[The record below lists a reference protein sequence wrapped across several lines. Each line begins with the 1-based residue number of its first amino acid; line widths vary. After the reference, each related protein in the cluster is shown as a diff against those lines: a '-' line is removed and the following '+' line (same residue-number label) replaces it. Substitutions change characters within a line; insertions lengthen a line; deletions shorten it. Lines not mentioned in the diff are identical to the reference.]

1 MLQRII
7 DFSLR
12 NKFLVVLA
20 TLTLLLGGIYAVRH
34 IPLDAIPDLSDTQ
47 VIIYT
52 PWEGQAPNI
61 VEDQVTYPIT
71 TKMLSVPKSK
81 VVRGYSFYGFS
92 FVYVIFED
100 GTDPYWARSRVLEY
114 LSSITAQMPKGV
126 TPSLGPDAT
135 GVGWAFMYSLN
146 STNRDLAELRSMQD
160 WYLKYQLTAV
170 PGVAELASVGGF
182 VKQYQVTVDPTKLR
196 AYNLALKDVST
207 AIERSNGEVGGR
219 SLELAEREFILRVK
233 GYVTSLDDLKK
244 IAVGIGDKGVPILLR
259 DVATIQFGPDMRRG
273 IAEANGEGETVGGI
287 VIVRYGANAY
297 QVIQDVKAKL
307 ATAMKALPAD
317 VKVTVN
323 YDRSE
328 LIDHAVKTLEEKLI
342 EESIVV
348 ALVCFLFLLHLRSA
362 LVAIIILPVA
372 VLIALLVMFGQ
383 GISSNIMSLGGIAI
397 AIGAMVDAVIIMIE
411 NAHKHLEHDQGKKPH
426 WEIIRDA
433 AVEVG
438 PTLFYSL
445 LVITVS
451 FLPVFTLQEQEGRLF
466 KPLAFTK
473 TYSMAAAALLSITLA
488 PVLMGWFIRG
498 KIPSEEK
505 NPLNRLLIWIYHP
518 LLDFVIRWR
527 KSVIVVA
534 FLVVAWVF
542 FPWNSLIVANLPKES
557 GEKLVQRAPHPGP
570 LPIGSADSADA
581 EREKRSSTS
590 GRTSAAD
597 SSTNSQQSTSGHNV
611 SPLPAGEGQGEGE
624 RVAQTTWR
632 PSLRNVAA
640 KFGSFF
646 PFQNIGSEFM
656 PPLYEGDL
664 LYMPTTFPG
673 ISPTKARELLQVTD
687 RLIKSFPE
695 VAEVFGKAGRA
706 ETATDPAPMDMIE
719 TTIRLKPEA
728 EWPAVDIKDDDGKVI
743 AHRQRTP
750 DELTDAL
757 NEVVQ
762 IPGLNNAWTMP
773 IRTRIDML
781 STGIKTPVGIKIAGP
796 DLATLERI
804 GTEVEAVVRKVPGT
818 TSVFAERVMGGRFIE
833 FEIDREAIARYG
845 LTLAD
850 VQDVLSVALGGMPLT
865 TTVEGLQRYTIN
877 LRYDRDFRS
886 DLRALREDIVVPTPT
901 GAQIPLGQL
910 ATVKVVDGPMGIKSE
925 GAVPNAWVYVDI
937 RGVDIGT
944 YVQMAMHAV
953 NEAVARG
960 DIKLPGGYNLFWS
973 GQYEYMLRA
982 KERLMIVVPLTLLLI
997 TLIIYLNTKSAIKT
1011 AIVMLAVPFSL
1022 VGAFWAIYL
1031 CGYNLSVAV
1040 WVGIIALAG
1049 LDAETGVVM
1058 LLYLD
1063 LAFVDWKKRNVLHST
1078 KDLRDAIYH
1087 GAVKRVRPKA
1097 MTACV
1102 IIAGLAPIL
1111 WSHGAG
1117 ADVMKRIATPMVGGV
1132 ITSTIME
1139 LAVYPAIYFLWR
1151 SRGLVKAD
1159 GQI

>member
-1 MLQRII
+1 
-7 DFSLR
+7 
-12 NKFLVVLA
+12 
-20 TLTLLLGGIYAVRH
+20 
-34 IPLDAIPDLSDTQ
+34 
-47 VIIYT
+47 
-52 PWEGQAPNI
+52 
-61 VEDQVTYPIT
+61 
-71 TKMLSVPKSK
+71 MLSVAKAK

-114 LSSITAQMPKGV
+114 LSSLSSQLPKGV

-146 STNRDLAELRSMQD
+146 STNRDLAELRSLQD

-170 PGVAELASVGGF
+170 PGVAEVASVGGF
-182 VKQYQVTVDPTKLR
+182 VKQYQVTVDPVKLR
-196 AYNLALKDVST
+196 AYNLALKEVSV

-244 IAVGIGDKGVPILLR
+244 IAVGIGDHGVPILLR
-259 DVATIQFGPDMRRG
+259 DVATVQFGSDMRRG

-287 VIVRYGANAY
+287 VVVRYGANAH
-297 QVIQDVKAKL
+297 QVIQDVKARL
-307 ATAMKALPAD
+307 AQAVKALPDD

-323 YDRSE
+323 YDRTE
-328 LIDHAVKTLEEKLI
+328 LIDRAVKTLKEKLL
-342 EESIVV
+342 EESVVV
-348 ALVCFLFLLHLRSA
+348 ALVCLAFLMHLRSA

-372 VLIALLVMFGQ
+372 VLIAIFVMFGQ

-411 NAHKHLEHDQGKKPH
+411 DAHQHLERDQGKKPH
-426 WEIIRDA
+426 WQIIRDA

-498 KIPSEEK
+498 KIPAEAK
-505 NPLNRLLIWIYHP
+505 NPINRLLIWIYRP
-518 LLDFVIRWR
+518 VLDFVIRRRWA
-527 KSVIVVA
+527 VIIGAALIVV
-534 FLVVAWVF
+534 WVF
-542 FPWNSLIVANLPKES
+542 FPWNR
-557 GEKLVQRAPHPGP
+557 LVVDV
-570 LPIGSADSADA
+570 L
-581 EREKRSSTS
+581 ERRPPARPEITA
-590 GRTSAAD
+590 GT
-597 SSTNSQQSTSGHNV
+597 Q
-611 SPLPAGEGQGEGE
+611 PAGPETG
-624 RVAQTTWR
+624 A
-632 PSLRNVAA
+632 PSLREWLAQISR
-640 KFGSFF
+640 KLGRLF
-646 PFQNIGSEFM
+646 PYQNIGSEFM

-673 ISPTKARELLQVTD
+673 ISPTKAREVLQVTD

-719 TTIRLKPEA
+719 TTIQLKPES
-728 EWPAVDIKDDDGKVI
+728 EWPAVDILDDNGKVI
-743 AHRQRTP
+743 AHRRRTP
-750 DELTDAL
+750 DELTDAM
-757 NEVVQ
+757 NRVVQ

-804 GTEVEAVVRKVPGT
+804 GTEVEAVIRRVPGT
-818 TSVFAERVMGGRFIE
+818 ASVFAERVMGGRFIE
-833 FEIDREAIARYG
+833 FEINRDAIARYG
-845 LTLAD
+845 LTVGD

-865 TTVEGLQRYTIN
+865 TTVEGLERYTIN

-937 RGVDIGT
+937 HGVDVGT
-944 YVQMAMHAV
+944 YVQAAMRAV
-953 NEAVARG
+953 NEAEARG
-960 DIKLPGGYNLFWS
+960 DIQLPGGYNLFWS
-973 GQYEYMLRA
+973 GQYEYMLHAR
-982 KERLMIVVPLTLLLI
+982 ERLLIVVPLTLLLI
-997 TLIIYLNTKSAIKT
+997 MLIIYLNTKSAVKT

-1063 LAFVDWKKRNVLHST
+1063 LAFAEWKKRNALHST
-1078 KDLRDAIYH
+1078 ADLHDAIYQ

-1151 SRGLVKAD
+1151 SRGLAGKSNPSGA
-1159 GQI
+1159 GPRS